1 MSNGP
6 HWQPGHSLTKGEQ
19 QLQTQIA
26 YQLAVAQVLRARG
39 HAKPAPASGRPAL
52 SLVASTAKT
61 SPGGDLP
68 NEGKEADSP
77 SKISEQ
83 SREQDS
89 YVSPSPQERGG

>member
-19 QLQTQIA
+19 QLQTQM
-26 YQLAVAQVLRARG
+26 LRARG

>member
-1 MSNGP
+1 MSNGH

-26 YQLAVAQVLRARG
+26 YQLAVAQVLRTRA
-39 HAKPAPASGRPAL
+39 HAKPAPAPRPVL
-52 SLVASTAKT
+52 SLVASMTKT
-61 SPGGDLP
+61 SPRGDLP
-68 NEGKEADSP
+68 NEVKEADSP